1 MYVPCCCFFCFC
13 FCSLCGRLP
22 WSPVFPVWVGLPA
35 LFVSR
40 LGALHA
46 HHAPARSGRSA
57 EKAASGTQGPMRAR
71 RATRL
76 RAVGDRGFAE
86 KAASGTQ
93 GPMRARRATRH
104 ASHAPERSAWVIVV
118 WPASLESG
126 FSRLGWTPIPDFACG
141 VHLASILVS
150 PSMPANEERSPHQMS
165 LLDCSRFKSDI
176 FSELYYFWRDSAI
189 TQSNG

>member
-1 MYVPCCCFFCFC
+1 MYHSYLLPKLTLFLCTITRDCTVLCYYGSTLIVQTDV
-13 FCSLCGRLP
+13 CSILLC
-22 WSPVFPVWVGLPA
+22 
-35 LFVSR
+35 
-40 LGALHA
+40 LG
-46 HHAPARSGRSA
+46 
-57 EKAASGTQGPMRAR
+57 
-71 RATRL
+71 
-76 RAVGDRGFAE
+76 
-86 KAASGTQ
+86 
-93 GPMRARRATRH
+93 
-104 ASHAPERSAWVIVV
+104 
-118 WPASLESG
+118 PASLESG

>member
-1 MYVPCCCFFCFC
+1 MYVPCCCCFFCFC
-13 FCSLCGRLP
+13 YSLCGRLP

-35 LFVSR
+35 LFLSR

-46 HHAPARSGRSA
+46 HHAPARSGRS
-57 EKAASGTQGPMRAR
+57 
-71 RATRL
+71 
-76 RAVGDRGFAE
+76 AE

-176 FSELYYFWRDSAI
+176 FSEVYYFWRDSAI